1 MKKYIFLGG
10 AGITIVIMAV
20 LYFWLGANPSYRFGS
35 DRAAVIRQVQTLSRL
50 ETASFTIDKIIEA
63 GTGYDKLRQFL
74 FGDKL
79 ILVAHGKVVAGFDLS
94 KMKPQ
99 DFKGSGSSI
108 SITLPAPEI
117 FSTIIDNTQTK
128 VFNRTSGIFTKG
140 ELNLEAEA
148 RQQAES
154 SIKQAACD
162 GGILDEAGKNAVQQ
176 LQLIFKSAGFTNVNI
191 TAPPASCK

>member
-1 MKKYIFLGG
+1 MKKYIFWGSIGISIVLI
-10 AGITIVIMAV
+10 AG
-20 LYFWLGANPSYRFGS
+20 LYIWLSGNPGLRFGT
-35 DRAAVIRQVQTLSRL
+35 DRAAVIRQVQSLSRL

-94 KMKPQ
+94 KMQPQ
-99 DFKGSGSSI
+99 DFKGAGSSI

-117 FSTIIDNTQTK
+117 FSTIIDNNQTR
-128 VFNRTSGIFTKG
+128 VFDRTSGIFTKG

-154 SIKQAACD
+154 SIRQAACD
-162 GGILDEAGKNAVQQ
+162 GGIMDEAGKNAVQQ
-176 LQLIFKSAGFTNVNI
+176 IQLIFKSAGFTNVTV
-191 TAPPASCK
+191 TAPNANCK